1 MTNYKNWPT
10 AISTGDTSL
19 ENFERF
25 AKANVKGVEVSLR
38 WFDWHRDWGE
48 IAENAKKAGVEIMS
62 YHLPFANE
70 INIANLHDGRR
81 QFAVT
86 VHKEL
91 IANIA
96 KHGVKRFVVHP
107 SAEPIADEDR
117 AESMKQAKKSLAEM
131 AEFAAQFDAYVCVED
146 LPRTC
151 LGHDVKEMVE
161 LVSAH
166 DRLRVCFDVNHL
178 LTIYG
183 GTHLEF
189 VKQLGD
195 KIITTH
201 MSDYDFIDERH
212 YFAGEGEINWEELIT
227 AMEEADYN
235 GPFLYEG
242 GFDPSSY
249 KPETPYGTIETA
261 HERATTIKNYTGK
274 K

>member
-1 MTNYKNWPT
+1 
-10 AISTGDTSL
+10 
-19 ENFERF
+19 
-25 AKANVKGVEVSLR
+25 
-38 WFDWHRDWGE
+38 
-48 IAENAKKAGVEIMS
+48 
-62 YHLPFANE
+62 
-70 INIANLHDGRR
+70 
-81 QFAVT
+81 
-86 VHKEL
+86 
-91 IANIA
+91 
-96 KHGVKRFVVHP
+96 
-107 SAEPIADEDR
+107 
-117 AESMKQAKKSLAEM
+117 M

>member
-10 AISTGDTSL
+10 AISTGNTTL

-25 AKANVKGVEVSLR
+25 AKANVKGVEVSLS
-38 WFDWHRDWGE
+38 WFDWHRDWDE

-70 INIANLHDGRR
+70 INIANLDERSR
-81 QFAVT
+81 TFAVT
-86 VHKEL
+86 IQKEL
-91 IANIA
+91 IANISRR
-96 KHGVKRFVVHP
+96 GVKRFVVHP
-107 SAEPIADEDR
+107 SAEPIADQDR
-117 AESMKQAKKSLAEM
+117 PAAMEAAKKSLAEM
-131 AEFAAQFDAYVCVED
+131 AEHAAKYDAWVCVED

-166 DRLRVCFDVNHL
+166 ERLRVCFDVNHL
-178 LTIYG
+178 LTVYG

-212 YFAGEGEINWEELIT
+212 YFPGEGEINWEELIT

-242 GFDPSSY
+242 GFGPSGY
-249 KPETPYGTIETA
+249 NPNVPYGTIETA
-261 HERATTIKNYTGK
+261 HERATTIKNYKGK